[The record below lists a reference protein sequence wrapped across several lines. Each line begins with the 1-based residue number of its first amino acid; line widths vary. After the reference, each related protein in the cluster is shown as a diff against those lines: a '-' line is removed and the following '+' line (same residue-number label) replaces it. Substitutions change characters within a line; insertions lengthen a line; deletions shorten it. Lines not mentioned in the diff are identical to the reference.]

1 MNEMLDDNPAHLTP
15 HTIVRRSAGIVMET
29 FDDGALVLRLSDRH
43 LFELNPTAGFI
54 LNRLDGALTLAE
66 AAQHL
71 AEACE
76 VTPEETLPDVLAQCA
91 EWEQQQILERVHAK
105 ETIVN
110 DTQPARYLRNPD
122 VVLRE
127 EDPDEGGLLF
137 NPDTNQVKV
146 LNPTGLFI
154 WQQCSERTTDEIVA
168 ELIAAFED
176 VPPDAVTQDVREF
189 VDEMM
194 ATGFIGTVEA
204 L

>member
-1 MNEMLDDNPAHLTP
+1 MMHDAATSLLPNDVLRLN
-15 HTIVRRSAGIVMET
+15 AGIVLET

-43 LFELNPTAGFI
+43 LFELNPTAGYI
-54 LNRLDGALTLAE
+54 LSHIDGQRTLTE
-66 AAQHL
+66 VAQRL

-91 EWEQQQILERVHAK
+91 EWEQQRILDRINEK
-105 ETIVN
+105 ETTLN
-110 DTQPARYLRNPD
+110 DTQQARYLRNPD

-154 WQQCSERTTDEIVA
+154 WQQCSERTVDEIAA
-168 ELIAAFED
+168 ELVAAFED

-194 ATGFIGTVEA
+194 ATGFVGTVEA